1 MNNHFIVSRKKSIEI
16 QPSTAKTLNF
26 PSLSQPPGLKSPTT
40 SFPPS
45 KLPTGP
51 TATVNMQ
58 SAKEV
63 VDPVAKVVSPP
74 PMSQPP
80 QISKIAG
87 PSFAS
92 AIAAATAQSVSTPPN
107 DVQSAYTKNS
117 SKQFNSGAFEELE
130 TFFIK
135 KFPAKSLEE
144 NVPKFLAASYQNLPD
159 NYELERNRQ
168 YSPKQPYAMP
178 SYYQSEPPQILSN
191 PSIFERFDLDTLFFI
206 FYYQQK
212 TYPQYHLSRI

>member
-1 MNNHFIVSRKKSIEI
+1 M
-16 QPSTAKTLNF
+16 
-26 PSLSQPPGLKSPTT
+26 KSPTVALH
-40 SFPPS
+40 SSSKPFAAPS
-45 KLPTGP
+45 VV
-51 TATVNMQ
+51 VNQ
-58 SAKEV
+58 VPAKEPIE
-63 VDPVAKVVSPP
+63 PVAKVLSPP
-74 PMSQPP
+74 PVPQPP
-80 QISKIAG
+80 QINKISG

-92 AIAAATAQSVSTPPN
+92 ALAAATAQSASLSN
-107 DVQSAYTKNS
+107 NQSNVKY
-117 SKQFNSGAFEELE
+117 SKQYTSGVFEELE
-130 TFFIK
+130 TFFVK
-135 KFPAKSLEE
+135 KFPIKGLEE

-212 TYPQYHLSRI
+212 TYPQ